1 MSIRAIV
8 MDVDGTLTDG
18 GIYLD
23 DRGNE
28 FKKFDV
34 KDGYAIHDILPSM
47 NIIPIILTGRKSEIV
62 KRRSQELGIQY
73 VIQGSKNK
81 IEDMKDILS
90 KLSISL
96 EDTVYIGY
104 DLNDLEC
111 MKMVGI
117 SACPN
122 DAVDEIKKICKYIAK
137 KNAGSGAVREIVE
150 WVMCIQERERE
161 RQ

>member
-34 KDGYAIHDILPSM
+34 KDGYAIHDILSSM

-96 EDTVYIGY
+96 EDTVYIGD

>member
-96 EDTVYIGY
+96 EDTVYIGD

-122 DAVDEIKKICKYIAK
+122 DAVDEIKKYVNI
-137 KNAGSGAVREIVE
+137 
-150 WVMCIQERERE
+150 
-161 RQ
+161 